1 MTASRPTFPSAFIG
15 IRSLWA
21 WLGLAAVLAGSIL
34 PARALSVTPPSFEEL
49 VASSSQVVRLQ
60 VDRVSSRWDPTPQ
73 GAVIRTYVECRILRA
88 LKGAEGPTITL
99 RFLGGRVG
107 EDAMIIAEMPALQE
121 GGTYIVFLSENGRA
135 FCPLVSAQHGLYPVV
150 RDAATQ
156 EEYVTR
162 SNGQRLRAV
171 DDVQTPIVAQ
181 SSHPA
186 FRRGVGTGLSRQ
198 EFEDAV
204 LGELHRSAV
213 KAAP

>member
-1 MTASRPTFPSAFIG
+1 
-15 IRSLWA
+15 
-21 WLGLAAVLAGSIL
+21 
-34 PARALSVTPPSFEEL
+34 
-49 VASSSQVVRLQ
+49 
-60 VDRVSSRWDPTPQ
+60 
-73 GAVIRTYVECRILRA
+73 
-88 LKGAEGPTITL
+88 
-99 RFLGGRVG
+99 
-107 EDAMIIAEMPALQE
+107 MIIAEMPALQE